1 MAGEIGRKH
10 TIASAE
16 LRHER
21 APLRS
26 GGSAAVKE
34 NDRHDAMLRQSTAP
48 AP

>member
-26 GGSAAVKE
+26 GGSAAV
-34 NDRHDAMLRQSTAP
+34 
-48 AP
+48 